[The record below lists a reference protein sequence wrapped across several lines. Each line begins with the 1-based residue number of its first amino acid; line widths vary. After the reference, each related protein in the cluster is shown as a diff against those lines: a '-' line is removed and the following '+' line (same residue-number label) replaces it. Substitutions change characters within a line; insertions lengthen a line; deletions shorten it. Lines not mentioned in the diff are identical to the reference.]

1 MTGIDLIGPAQTALS
16 DTLNMLL
23 HRRIQ
28 ESFRCERCQ
37 DVGEVPSPRGIGS
50 DIGWT
55 TCSLDRRCPGFAP
68 VDHSSRDRNPP
79 NHQGH
84 NAPRPPSPVGRVAAE
99 QAGEPLGMR
108 ADLALIGTGSAPKA
122 LIRRL
127 RITAQARR

>member
-1 MTGIDLIGPAQTALS
+1 VKGV
-16 DTLNMLL
+16 
-23 HRRIQ
+23 
-28 ESFRCERCQ
+28 Q

-68 VDHSSRDRNPP
+68 VGHSSRDRNPP

-84 NAPRPPSPVGRVAAE
+84 SAPRPPSPVGRVAVE
-99 QAGEPLGMR
+99 QAGEPLGKR

-122 LIRRL
+122 LIAVCVLL
-127 RITAQARR
+127 RKLGDEFGN